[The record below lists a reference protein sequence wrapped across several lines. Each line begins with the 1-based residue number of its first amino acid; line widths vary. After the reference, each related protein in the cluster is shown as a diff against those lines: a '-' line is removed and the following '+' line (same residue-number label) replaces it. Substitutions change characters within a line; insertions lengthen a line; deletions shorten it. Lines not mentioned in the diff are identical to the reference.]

1 MPTDRYYDE
10 RDAYIDKLYEESK
23 REIEEKY
30 NKMTLEEKV
39 EILIRDKISEE
50 LNRFN
55 Y

>member
-1 MPTDRYYDE
+1 MPTDSYYDKI
-10 RDAYIDKLYEESK
+10 DAYSDRLYKESK